1 MDDSIYDS
9 AGEIRKALE
18 NIQITAIS
26 LAEIDRQVKTD
37 IIKGVLLTQKIP
49 MLSSAI
55 PIILSLASESNLK
68 LIAKTA
74 EDMIKKLK

>member
-1 MDDSIYDS
+1 MYDS
-9 AGEIRKALE
+9 TGKIRKALE

-49 MLSSAI
+49 MLSLAI